1 MQSTPDLHYP
11 DKADDINRLMMRTS
25 KLLKELS
32 ILTADDMGL
41 VRRRSLQAVAELA
54 DLRDTLLNMAREKLS
69 TRQVLMLST
78 ASAIEESLLADPSI
92 RKVRL
97 IDYNIR

>member
-1 MQSTPDLHYP
+1 M
-11 DKADDINRLMMRTS
+11 
-25 KLLKELS
+25 
-32 ILTADDMGL
+32 TADDMGL

-78 ASAIEESLLADPSI
+78 ASAIEESLLVDPSI
-92 RKVRL
+92 RKVICNTTAEDAVLCNFFGVEREIHQTTTL
-97 IDYNIR
+97 QSHNSI

>member
-1 MQSTPDLHYP
+1 MLRRENPSTPDLHYP
-11 DKADDINRLMMRTS
+11 NKADDINRPMMRTS

-69 TRQVLMLST
+69 TRQVLMLAT
-78 ASAIEESLLADPSI
+78 AFNIEE
-92 RKVRL
+92 
-97 IDYNIR
+97 

>member
-1 MQSTPDLHYP
+1 MMPSHEMPSTPDLHYP

-41 VRRRSLQAVAELA
+41 VRRRSLQAAAELA

-69 TRQVLMLST
+69 TRQVLMVATGSN
-78 ASAIEESLLADPSI
+78 IEESLLVDPSI
-92 RKVRL
+92 RKV
-97 IDYNIR
+97 

>member
-1 MQSTPDLHYP
+1 MQHLSTPDLHYP

-69 TRQVLMLST
+69 TRQVLMLAT
-78 ASAIEESLLADPSI
+78 ASNIEESLLMDPGI
-92 RKVRL
+92 RKV
-97 IDYNIR
+97 